1 MSEPAQHH
9 AINYIEFTTTDI
21 AKTKSFYERAFS
33 WNFQDYGPDY
43 ISFTRDQAGIDG
55 GFRKGDPTQT
65 QSETAPLI
73 VLYSQ
78 DLKATQDAIVLPA
91 APSLYPPSTFPAAS
105 ASTSLT
111 ARETFLQSG
120 PNSSSPNPK
129 PFCKITMPRSPN
141 TPRHRSYSVPY
152 SLSPSPSF
160 NSLPGP
166 ATPSASSTP
175 PAPARAQECT
185 ARTRPRAART
195 AALLSRTQT
204 C

>member
-21 AKTKSFYERAFS
+21 AKTKAFYERAFS

-78 DLKATQDAIVLPA
+78 DLKATQDAIVASGGSIVVP
-91 APSLYPPSTFPAAS
+91 TFD
-105 ASTSLT
+105 
-111 ARETFLQSG
+111 F
-120 PNSSSPNPK
+120 
-129 PFCKITMPRSPN
+129 
-141 TPRHRSYSVPY
+141 
-152 SLSPSPSF
+152 
-160 NSLPGP
+160 PGGKRFHFSDGQGNVL
-166 ATPSASSTP
+166 AVWS
-175 PAPARAQECT
+175 E
-185 ARTRPRAART
+185 
-195 AALLSRTQT
+195 
-204 C
+204 